1 MSVSP
6 VPLSIFVK
14 RGSRA
19 VEDSRRIRDLEAL
32 SLLCREL
39 ARLGMIFG
47 ISDARPAVWVRAN
60 LTDSRVWI
68 NVNPSGQLFT
78 WRRDDVDRH
87 PVDDPAGAAA
97 QLFDYLK
104 LRDAGSDAS

>member
-1 MSVSP
+1 VD
-6 VPLSIFVK
+6 
-14 RGSRA
+14 
-19 VEDSRRIRDLEAL
+19 DSRRIRDLEAL

-39 ARLGMIFG
+39 ARLGMTFG
-47 ISDARPAVWVRAN
+47 ISDARPAVWVRTN

-68 NVNPSGQLFT
+68 SVNPSGQLFN

-97 QLFDYLK
+97 QLFEYLK
-104 LRDAGSDAS
+104 IREHDDSNGS